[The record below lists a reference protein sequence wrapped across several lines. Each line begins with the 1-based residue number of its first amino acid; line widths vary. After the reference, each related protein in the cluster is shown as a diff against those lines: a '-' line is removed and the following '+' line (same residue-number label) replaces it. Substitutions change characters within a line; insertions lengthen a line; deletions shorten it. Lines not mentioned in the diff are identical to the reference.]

1 MKYYYYAVLEKE
13 DEYYNV
19 SFPDLAGV
27 NTFGKGINEAVEMAS
42 DALGGHLIV
51 MEDDNDEIPTAS
63 DFDTLAKSL
72 KNNEQLQLVS
82 VETNIIRAR
91 EDNKVVNKTVTLP
104 QYLVELGKSQN
115 VNFSQT
121 PQRALKE
128 ELNV

>member
-13 DEYYNV
+13 DEFYNV

-27 NTFGKGINEAVEMAS
+27 NTFGKGIEEAVEMAS

-51 MEDDNDEIPTAS
+51 MEDDNDDIPQAS
-63 DFDTLAKSL
+63 DFGTLADHL
-72 KNNEQLQLVS
+72 KPDEQLQLVS
-82 VETNIIRAR
+82 VETNVIRAR
-91 EDNKVVNKTVTLP
+91 EANRVVSKTVTLP

-121 PQRALKE
+121 LQRALKE
-128 ELNV
+128 ELNI

>member
-1 MKYYYYAVLEKE
+1 M
-13 DEYYNV
+13 

-121 PQRALKE
+121 LQRALKE

>member
-1 MKYYYYAVLEKE
+1 MKYYYYAVLERE
-13 DEYYNV
+13 GEYYNV

-27 NTFGKGINEAVEMAS
+27 YTFGKGVNEAIEMAS

-51 MEDDNDEIPTAS
+51 MEDDNDEMPKPS
-63 DFDTLAKSL
+63 DFDTLESAL
-72 KNNEQLQLVS
+72 KGNEQLQLVS
-82 VETNIIRAR
+82 VETNVIRAR

-104 QYLVELGKSQN
+104 HYLVEKGKEQN

-121 PQRALKE
+121 LQRALRE